1 LRRRRRRRRIALPP
15 VLDQAAVGPSPQYV
29 HHLRQSMQA
38 WDAMPEE
45 FRRFC
50 ADYPRTAPAG
60 QLAEV
65 LAVCGGD
72 VARAERLLRELLP
85 VADA

>member
-1 LRRRRRRRRIALPP
+1 
-15 VLDQAAVGPSPQYV
+15 VLDQAAVGPSARYV
-29 HHLRQSMQA
+29 RHLRQSMRA

-50 ADYPRTAPAG
+50 ADYPRTAAAQ

-65 LAVCGGD
+65 LDACDGD
-72 VARAERLLRELLP
+72 VDQAKRLLRQLLP
-85 VADA
+85 CG

>member
-1 LRRRRRRRRIALPP
+1 MR
-15 VLDQAAVGPSPQYV
+15 
-29 HHLRQSMQA
+29 HLRQSMRA

-50 ADYPRTAPAG
+50 ADYPRTAAAQ

-65 LAVCGGD
+65 LEVCGGD
-72 VARAERLLRELLP
+72 VGRAKRLLRELLP
-85 VADA
+85 VS